1 MKQILPFLTY
11 NGQAEEAI
19 NWYHKAFP
27 NSEITKLNRYGDT
40 SKEEPDLILE
50 GELKLGN
57 QVIGFLDMS
66 KDFPAPASTWA
77 STILIEVD
85 DQAEFDQAFN
95 TLKDSGTVM
104 MHEKNYEKYTEVC
117 LVTDKFGFTWQLLFQ
132 P

>member
-1 MKQILPFLTY
+1 MKQLLPFLTY

-27 NSEITKLNRYGDT
+27 NSQITKLNRYGDA
-40 SKEEPDLILE
+40 SKEESDLILE

-66 KDFPAPASTWA
+66 KDFPAPVSTWA

-85 DQAEFDQAFN
+85 NQEEFDQAFN

-104 MHEKNYEKYTEVC
+104 MHEKNYEKYTKVC
-117 LVTDKFGFTWQLLFQ
+117 WVTDKFGFTWQLLF
-132 P
+132 

>member
-104 MHEKNYEKYTEVC
+104 MHEKNYEKYT
-117 LVTDKFGFTWQLLFQ
+117 
-132 P
+132 

>member
-1 MKQILPFLTY
+1 MKQLLPFLTY

-27 NSEITKLNRYGDT
+27 NSQITKLNRYGDAN
-40 SKEEPDLILE
+40 KEESDLILE

-66 KDFPAPASTWA
+66 KDFPEPVSTWA

-85 DQAEFDQAFN
+85 NQEEFDQAFH

-104 MHEKNYEKYTEVC
+104 MHEKNYEKYTKVC
-117 LVTDKFGFTWQLLFQ
+117 WVTDKFGFTWQLLF
-132 P
+132 

>member
-57 QVIGFLDMS
+57 QVIGFWICQR
-66 KDFPAPASTWA
+66 FPCTCLLG
-77 STILIEVD
+77 IYH
-85 DQAEFDQAFN
+85 FD
-95 TLKDSGTVM
+95 
-104 MHEKNYEKYTEVC
+104 
-117 LVTDKFGFTWQLLFQ
+117 
-132 P
+132 